1 MVFSVPTQVI
11 FPQFKDLP
19 SGVRQTI
26 SPDHVLLHAR
36 VGRQRV
42 THMNWPRQ
50 PLFTFRKQF
59 RQILARVT
67 PPAQIMGNLFSKGI
81 RKTIDR
87 RSGYHYHLEQGR
99 FYSPESASRR
109 VIAV

>member
-11 FPQFKDLP
+11 FPQFKNFP

-36 VGRQRV
+36 VGCQRV
-42 THMNWPRQ
+42 THLNWPRQ

-59 RQILARVT
+59 HQILARVT
-67 PPAQIMGNLFSKGI
+67 PPAKNSEWPVAGEGRGFPPSVQGDAQK
-81 RKTIDR
+81 
-87 RSGYHYHLEQGR
+87 RSEQGNR
-99 FYSPESASRR
+99 EKGREP
-109 VIAV
+109 